1 MNFYPLHPPIT
12 SVEDLN
18 FDPVKYIIMPV
29 RNYYKNTVKNVMLIF
44 DLLKNSEESG
54 DLLTVS
60 KISRITGLHKWTVSR
75 TLDIYMSPY
84 VEITVPEGF
93 DDVGLKIKFVRLKHK
108 NTTREQVLRF
118 LKMRSLTF

>member
-1 MNFYPLHPPIT
+1 
-12 SVEDLN
+12 
-18 FDPVKYIIMPV
+18 MPGK
-29 RNYYKNTVKNVMLIF
+29 NYYKNTVKNVMLIF
-44 DLLKNSEESG
+44 DLLKNSEETG
-54 DLLTVS
+54 ELLTVS
-60 KISRITGLHKWTVSR
+60 KISKLTGLHKWTVSR

-108 NTTREQVLRF
+108 NMTKEQVLRF